1 MRLMIVRH
9 GPTHLKSMVGWSDV
23 DVDLSDNNQIQGLA
37 RALPQSATMVSSDL
51 KRAVQTADAIQTTQ
65 KRLDHNAELREMNF
79 GDWELKTFAEVNETS
94 PDLIRAF
101 YETPGDIAP
110 PNGESWIGFSDRIH
124 DTLDQLVKASQHE
137 NVIVVAH
144 YGVVIAAIQ
153 RALNIPAY
161 EAFSYPVNNLSLT
174 DISIRDNQWNL
185 NSQNITF

>member
-23 DVDLSDNNQIQGLA
+23 DVDLSDHDQIQGLA
-37 RALPQSATMVSSDL
+37 RALPPSATIVSSDL
-51 KRAVQTADAIQTTQ
+51 KRAIQTADAIQTTQ
-65 KRLDHNAELREMNF
+65 IRLDHNTNLREMNF
-79 GDWELKTFAEVNETS
+79 GDWELRTFAEVNETT

-110 PNGESWIGFSDRIH
+110 PNGESWISFSNRIH
-124 DTLDQLVKASQHE
+124 DALEQLIKASQHQ
-137 NVIVVAH
+137 NLIIVAH

-161 EAFSYPVNNLSLT
+161 EAFSYPVKNLSLT
-174 DISIRDNQWNL
+174 DISIRDSQWDL
-185 NSQNITF
+185 NSHNITF